1 MSSVLK
7 SFRGAWSHLVF
18 RRNSAGFL
26 GLGFERGCST
36 SRRAHSDRLRRCG
49 GTSHGVE
56 GFDKTLCCLCLR
68 RSPLCWSGRITLC
81 GRQAGLISFST
92 NPASSVV
99 REVFTHV
106 RCARRTYGRLNGRRR
121 RLRGGGRCS
130 HFLLVKLDSGC
141 FVFGDCHGRPAS
153 VLLAKRD
160 FCGGLILRRLHVGH
174 TLGALAERPNFQW
187 VPKPA
192 DNNRPEQGGGAG

>member
-7 SFRGAWSHLVF
+7 SFRGAWSQLVF

-49 GTSHGVE
+49 GASHGVE
-56 GFDKTLCCLCLR
+56 GFDKTLCCLCLL
-68 RSPLCWSGRITLC
+68 RSPLRWFGRITLC
-81 GRQAGLISFST
+81 GRQAGLISSSS

-99 REVFTHV
+99 REVFIHA
-106 RCARRTYGRLNGRRR
+106 RCARRTYGRLNWRRR

-130 HFLLVKLDSGC
+130 RFLLVKLDSGC
-141 FVFGDCHGRPAS
+141 FIFGNCHGRPAR

-160 FCGGLILRRLHVGH
+160 FRGWLILRRLHGSH
-174 TLGALAERPNFQW
+174 LLAALPERLNFQ
-187 VPKPA
+187 
-192 DNNRPEQGGGAG
+192 